1 MSASKEAAPAEE
13 VKIPEWVT
21 LEAGDKDAVRI
32 PLPTLSALSLDTFR
46 VAVCQASTHVLTLTI
61 PPSLPPVSHPQS
73 ADGGDGVGDEAVF
86 RIKGQVAVMSIFVK
100 NLVCSGAGAA
110 DEGDE
115 DELGDEAD
123 SSAAAGGAKEMTIP
137 LPNVK
142 SSILRKVIEF
152 CEHYCVVNQAMP
164 EIAKPLK
171 SEDLAQCDIPEYY
184 VNFVNFGES
193 TEEQETLFNLILAA
207 NYLDIKPLLDLTCA
221 KVASM
226 IKGKTPQEI
235 RATFNIA
242 DDFTPEEEAKVRADN
257 PWLEDV

>member
-1 MSASKEAAPAEE
+1 M
-13 VKIPEWVT
+13 
-21 LEAGDKDAVRI
+21 
-32 PLPTLSALSLDTFR
+32 FR
-46 VAVCQASTHVLTLTI
+46 V
-61 PPSLPPVSHPQS
+61 
-73 ADGGDGVGDEAVF
+73 
-86 RIKGQVAVMSIFVK
+86 KGQVAVMSIFVK
-100 NLVCSGAGAA
+100 NLVCSSSAAGGGGD
-110 DEGDE
+110 DEE
-115 DELGDEAD
+115 ELGDVEDDAT
-123 SSAAAGGAKEMTIP
+123 SGGAKEMTIP

-152 CEHYCVVNQAMP
+152 CEHFCVAGQAMP

-171 SEDLAQCDIPEYY
+171 SEDLSQCEIPEYY

>member
-1 MSASKEAAPAEE
+1 MAAAKSAEKELQ
-13 VKIPEWVT
+13 IPEFVV
-21 LEAGDKDAVRI
+21 LEAGDKDA
-32 PLPTLSALSLDTFR
+32 
-46 VAVCQASTHVLTLTI
+46 
-61 PPSLPPVSHPQS
+61 S
-73 ADGGDGVGDEAVF
+73 ADGGDGIGADAVF
-86 RIKGQVAVMSIFVK
+86 RITGKVAVMSVFVK
-100 NLVCSGAGAA
+100 NLVCSGAGEEDADDMEEELGAEEGDDAA
-110 DEGDE
+110 DG
-115 DELGDEAD
+115 
-123 SSAAAGGAKEMTIP
+123 SAKEMTIP

-152 CEHYCVVNQAMP
+152 CEHYQTPGQEMP

-171 SEDLAQCDIPEYY
+171 SEDLSQCDIPPYY
-184 VNFVNFGES
+184 VEFVNFGES

-235 RATFNIA
+235 RSTFNIA